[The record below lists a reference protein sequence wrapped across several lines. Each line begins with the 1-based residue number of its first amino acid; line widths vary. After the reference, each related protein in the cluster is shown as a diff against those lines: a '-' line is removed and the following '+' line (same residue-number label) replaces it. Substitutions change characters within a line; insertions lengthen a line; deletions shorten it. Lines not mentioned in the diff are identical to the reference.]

1 MATENSG
8 SLKSW
13 QVELIEDGEELIL
26 PLPPEMLANLGWQE
40 GDTIEWIDQG
50 DNTWSLKRKM
60 PLANEDS

>member
-13 QVELIEDGEELIL
+13 QVELIEDGEDLIL

-40 GDTIEWIDQG
+40 GDTIEWIDQ
-50 DNTWSLKRKM
+50 
-60 PLANEDS
+60 